1 MTGLTHIIFGDEST
15 CDDFYLEIMSE
26 SSIHGE
32 K

>member
-1 MTGLTHIIFGDEST
+1 MRALTHIYFGYESA